1 MKIFRKTI
9 ALLITMALVLPMASF
24 NVSAAVFGPLASLPF
39 VEEFDGFTV
48 ADNGTMAFDNLV
60 NRTDLDATVDKMHT
74 LGDIMFDNYLGTVA
88 KPGWDENYGGTVIF
102 DGTPSQSWSMSVNVP
117 LEEAYRVSASIKKS
131 GTVVRTCV
139 YPRNADSYSRGV
151 VFESDRNIL
160 VGAVDTGLDWQDDVW
175 YNVDYVISNKY
186 KKIVAFI
193 TDTSTGETTR
203 FEASDYFTVLDGYT
217 KISIGA
223 NSTNQAGGVVEVGY
237 FKVDKADESAFDVNE
252 PIVMEYDEGYVQEG
266 FNDGTWALDTPADWT
281 LRQKAYLNFW
291 DPVPTTGIV
300 TFDIE
305 TIGGGKR
312 IIKLCDYDG
321 TVKTMTTQNFA
332 LFNCGNNATS
342 GGHIL
347 FNYNKG
353 VLASKPV
360 GEDADGNRID
370 ERIYAYTTT
379 TWSDTGVEW
388 VEKTPESVRYRIVL
402 QMLFDEAKDYY
413 QETSEVLAC
422 GYKKWAP
429 VANKKVCPTRITFYE
444 NDVRVGPDVL
454 IDYVIDLSLLQGI
467 EFSTEEAAYAGSN
480 RDAALTKISY
490 TSESSNWEKVSM
502 EAPFN
507 GETNVQLDSE
517 IAVIVDDLA
526 TDDLTVEVAG
536 VAGEMTVVESETA
549 GNKITFNPE
558 NDLAPDTT
566 YTVNVKKADKI
577 VYTGTFKTMAQDDIK
592 NSVIIAPNADKT
604 TYTLRKMFKLTK
616 ADATAYQI
624 VVSYGDDGKIADCK
638 ITPYNGETVY
648 GDLTAEVE
656 DGKTI
661 KAFLWEN
668 FDSVKPLAVFED
680 IKK

>member
-139 YPRNADSYSRGV
+139 SLRNADALNRCV
-151 VFESDRNIL
+151 VFENNRNIL
-160 VGAVDTGLDWQDDVW
+160 VGGTDTGLDWQDDVW

-193 TDTSTGETTR
+193 TDTSTGETSR
-203 FEASDYFTVLDGYT
+203 FEANDYFTILDGYT
-217 KISIGA
+217 KITIGA
-223 NSTNQAGGVVEVGY
+223 NATNQAGGIVEVGY
-237 FKVDKADESAFDVNE
+237 FKVDKADESAFDVNV
-252 PIVMEYDEGYVQEG
+252 PVVMEYDENYIYEG
-266 FNDGTWALDTPADWT
+266 FNDGTWTLDCPADWT
-281 LRQKAYLNFW
+281 YKNIGYVNYL
-291 DPVPTTGIV
+291 DPFPTTGI
-300 TFDIE
+300 TTLEIE
-305 TIGGGKR
+305 TSGGGKR
-312 IIKLCDYDG
+312 QISLSNYDG
-321 TVKTMTTQNFA
+321 TGTPATYNFMM
-332 LFNCGNNATS
+332 FNCGSNATAA
-342 GGHIL
+342 GAIL
-347 FNYNKG
+347 VTNRAVEAN
-353 VLASKPV
+353 KPV
-360 GEDADGNRID
+360 GEDADGNAIYQ
-370 ERIYAYTTT
+370 RIYGYTNVD
-379 TWSDTGVEW
+379 WADTGTKWMETT
-388 VEKTPESVRYRIVL
+388 ETKRYRVVA
-402 QMLFDEAKDYY
+402 QFLFDEAKDYY

-429 VANKKVCPTRITFYE
+429 VGTKKVCPVRLTFYE
-444 NDVRVGPDVL
+444 NDNRIGTETLINYVL
-454 IDYVIDLSLLQGI
+454 DMSMLNGLMVMATDS
-467 EFSTEEAAYAGSN
+467 AYKNSN
-480 RDAALTKISY
+480 RQVTLTKISY

-577 VYTGTFKTMAQDDIK
+577 VYTGTFKTMAQDDIR

-624 VVSYGDDGKIADCK
+624 VVSYGNDGKIADCK
-638 ITPYNGETVY
+638 ITPYKGETVY

-668 FDSVKPLAVFED
+668 LDSIKPLAVFED
-680 IKK
+680 VK